1 MRYVINP
8 TTFMKGSQPRWSKT
22 LHTIESKDVNRYLL
36 SNGKLYRDYE
46 LQKITGVER
55 RPAVEI
61 PVDVS
66 QLAPIERKPKP
77 VRRFI
82 RKEGLDL
89 ANTRDT
95 RRVRRQHDIG
105 PYLA

>member
-1 MRYVINP
+1 M
-8 TTFMKGSQPRWSKT
+8 
-22 LHTIESKDVNRYLL
+22 L
-36 SNGKLYRDYE
+36 SNGKPYRDYE
-46 LQKITGVER
+46 LQKISGVES

-61 PVDVS
+61 TPDTS

-82 RKEGLDL
+82 RKEGISLEN
-89 ANTRDT
+89 ARDT